1 MGEEFMASSASSGS
15 SGSGTRFVSVVA
27 TIAALGGLL
36 FGYDIGIISGALLF
50 IRDAFPLT
58 PFLEGLVVSSIL
70 IGAVIGAGTSGNLSD
85 RLGRRKLIL
94 IAAVIFAGGAI
105 GMALS
110 PSLWLLILFRI
121 ITGLGVGASSVLVPT
136 YIAEIAP
143 TEMRGSLSSIF
154 QLAITLGIL
163 LAYIVNFT
171 LSGFEAWRWMLGL
184 AAVPAVV
191 LFVGMYLVP
200 ETPRYLVKNGYME
213 QARSVLR
220 RSRGYQD
227 VEQEIAEI
235 QEVEQEE
242 SQLGASELLSTWVR
256 PMLVVGIGLAVLQQ
270 LVGINTIIYYAPTII
285 NSTGVGVSASILA
298 TVGVG
303 VVNVLF
309 TFVAIWLI
317 DKIGR
322 KKLLLYGLTGMTI
335 ATFMLG
341 LGFALPGLSGAVA
354 WITLGSMFLYIASFA
369 ASFGPILWVMLPEL
383 FPLKIR
389 GSAVGVSSLSN
400 WAANFAVALSFPIL
414 VAAFSQTPVFWGLG
428 VMCIVSMIF
437 VYFVVPET
445 MGRSLEEIEEDLR
458 QGVTVNS

>member
-1 MGEEFMASSASSGS
+1 MTQSGS
-15 SGSGTRFVSVVA
+15 SSSPSGNASRFLYVVA
-27 TIAALGGLL
+27 TIAGLGGLL

-50 IRDAFPLT
+50 IRDAFPLN

-70 IGAVIGAGTSGNLSD
+70 IGAVLGAGASGNLSD

-94 IAAVIFAGGAI
+94 ISAVIFAGGAI

-110 PSLWLLILFRI
+110 PTLWLLIFFRI

-136 YIAEIAP
+136 YISEIAP
-143 TEMRGSLSSIF
+143 TEVRGRLSSLF

-163 LAYIVNFT
+163 LAYVVNFA
-171 LSGFEAWRWMLGL
+171 LSAFEAWRWMLGL
-184 AAVPAVV
+184 AAVPAAI

-213 QARSVLR
+213 SARAVLR
-220 RSRGYQD
+220 RSRGRQD
-227 VEQEIAEI
+227 VEEEIGEI
-235 QEVEQEE
+235 QQVEQEE
-242 SQLGASELLSTWVR
+242 SQLGSGELLSSWVR
-256 PMLVVGIGLAVLQQ
+256 PMLVVGLGLAVLQQ

-303 VVNVLF
+303 VVNVAF

-322 KKLLLYGLTGMTI
+322 KKLLLFGLTGMTI
-335 ATFMLG
+335 ASFLLG
-341 LGFALPGLSGAVA
+341 LGFFLPGLSGVLAY
-354 WITLGSMFLYIASFA
+354 ITLGSMFLYIASFA
-369 ASFGPILWVMLPEL
+369 ASFGPVLWVMLPEL

-428 VMCIVSMIF
+428 VVCIISIIF
-437 VYFVVPET
+437 VYFIVPET
-445 MGRSLEEIEEDLR
+445 AGRSLEAIEEDLR
-458 QGVTVNS
+458 QGITVKS

>member
-1 MGEEFMASSASSGS
+1 MAQSASSGS
-15 SGSGTRFVSVVA
+15 SSSGTSFVYVVA
-27 TIAALGGLL
+27 TVAALGGLL

-50 IRDAFPLT
+50 IREGFPLT

-70 IGAVIGAGTSGNLSD
+70 IGAVIGAGVSGNFSD

-94 IAAVIFAGGAI
+94 ISAVIFAGGAV
-105 GMALS
+105 GMALA
-110 PSLWLLILFRI
+110 PSLVLLIIFRI

-143 TEMRGSLSSIF
+143 TEVRGRLSSIF

-163 LAYIVNFT
+163 LAYVVNFA
-171 LSGFEAWRWMLGL
+171 LSSFEAWRWMLGL
-184 AAVPAVV
+184 AAVPAVI
-191 LFVGMYLVP
+191 LFVGMYMVP
-200 ETPRYLVKNGYME
+200 ETPRYLVKNNQME
-213 QARSVLR
+213 RARAVLR
-220 RSRGYQD
+220 RSRGRQD
-227 VEQEIAEI
+227 VEQEITEI
-235 QEVEQEE
+235 REVEREE
-242 SQLGASELLSTWVR
+242 AQTDARELLSPWVR

-322 KKLLLYGLTGMTI
+322 KKLLLGGLAGMTI
-335 ATFMLG
+335 ATFL
-341 LGFALPGLSGAVA
+341 LGFGFVLPGLSGVVA
-354 WITLGSMFLYIASFA
+354 WVTLGSMFLYVASFA
-369 ASFGPILWVMLPEL
+369 ASFGPVLWVMLPEL

-400 WAANFAVALSFPIL
+400 WAGNFTVALLFPVL

-428 VMCIVSMIF
+428 VMCILSMLF

-458 QGVTVNS
+458 RGVTVKS